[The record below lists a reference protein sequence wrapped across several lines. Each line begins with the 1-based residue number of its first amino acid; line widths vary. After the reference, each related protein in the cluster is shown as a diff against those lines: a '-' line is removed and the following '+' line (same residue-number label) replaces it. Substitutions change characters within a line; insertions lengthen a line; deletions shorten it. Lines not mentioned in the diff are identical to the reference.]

1 MPKRFHVI
9 DSVNQLIG
17 KKQTSKRKRLQA
29 NDDDCIRDVHTA
41 ANAVVRS
48 VRDVRSVLDN
58 SCVLDTTVVGKHI
71 TNEQLQESSI
81 MCNSIPLKI
90 YEHRLQHVPTIV
102 NVVARATT
110 TPIPGTNTSLPLNL
124 ENIAVRCSGAY
135 WDPQTFCPVQ
145 LYIGN
150 RRKTR
155 VLIFATGNI
164 LTRGSNGPMDARIA
178 VIRALQILGTSAG
191 IWLTVQRFT
200 IDNLVGAVRLN
211 ANINC
216 EVFSKNNPLSSHY
229 DKSSFGA
236 MQYKPSI
243 DGICCE
249 VFPNGKVNIPN
260 AKTYV
265 QLLQEFADTEPKL
278 MEYSSKSLQEH
289 THKYN

>member
-1 MPKRFHVI
+1 MRKRFQSI
-9 DSVNQLIG
+9 DAVNSIIG
-17 KKQTSKRKRLQA
+17 KKPTGRRKRTPE
-29 NDDDCIRDVHTA
+29 DERCIQQIHAA

-48 VRDVRSVLDN
+48 MLCKSPLLHNTAVEEKVTD
-58 SCVLDTTVVGKHI
+58 
-71 TNEQLQESSI
+71 EQLVEYSI
-81 MCNSIPLKI
+81 MCNSVPLQI
-90 YEHRLQHVPTIV
+90 YEHRLQHVPSIV

-110 TPIPGTNTSLPLNL
+110 TPIVGTNTTLPLNL
-124 ENIAVRCSGAY
+124 ENIAARCSGAY

-150 RRKTR
+150 GRKTR

-191 IWLTVQRFT
+191 IWLCVESFT
-200 IDNLVGAVRLN
+200 IDNLVGAARLN

-216 EVFSKNNPLSSHY
+216 ELFSKNNPLSSHY

-260 AKTYV
+260 AKTYL
-265 QLLQEFADTEPKL
+265 QLLKEFSNTEPKL
-278 MEYSSKSLQEH
+278 MEYSSKMLQNAA
-289 THKYN
+289 HKYNVSS